1 MVASDGA
8 GDNGRSTPRSSD
20 RVLALLAAVVDSDRD
35 LTLTELSD
43 VVGLAPSTATR
54 QLASLEA
61 AGMVERAATGAYRA
75 GPTMV
80 RLAHRVVAESP
91 LSRLAQPILDD
102 LAVATG
108 ESAHLAVAH
117 DAATATYLAASEGT
131 HHLRHATWQGRQV
144 PRAGTAVGAALDG
157 TAAVGHDTVED
168 GVTGVSA
175 PVRDGGGTVVAA
187 VSVIGPTFRLQGAAR
202 DDARVAVQ
210 AAADRL
216 AALLGG

>member
-1 MVASDGA
+1 MGESNAVRESL
-8 GDNGRSTPRSSD
+8 RPTPRSSD
-20 RVLALLAAVVDSDRD
+20 RVLALLAAVVDSDGE

-43 VVGLAPSTATR
+43 LVDLAPSTATR

-61 AGMVERAATGAYRA
+61 AGMVERGDTGYRA

-80 RLAHRVVAESP
+80 RLSHRVVADSP

-102 LAVATG
+102 LARATG

-117 DAATATYLAASEGT
+117 DDDTATYLAAAEGT
-131 HHLRHATWQGRQV
+131 HHLRHAGWQGRQV
-144 PRAGTAVGAALDG
+144 PRAGTAVGSALDG
-157 TAAVGHDTVED
+157 EAAVGHDTVEL

-175 PVRDGGGTVVAA
+175 PVTGSAGTVVAA
-187 VSVIGPTFRLQGAAR
+187 VSVIGPTFRIQGAALEH
-202 DDARVAVQ
+202 ASGAVQ

-216 AALLGG
+216 TALLGG